1 MSLVSSAPLAQRVL
15 RRLSDGEFHSGEALA
30 AELDVTRAAIW
41 KAVEQLRE
49 LGVEPEAQPNKGY
62 RLPPG
67 VDALD
72 EAVINAELSHSVR
85 SAIERLEVAWCVEST
100 NDSLLAEPH
109 VAPDRARVLLAE
121 QQTAG
126 RGRRGRAWLA
136 PPGGAICLSIGWSFA
151 DMPRDLS
158 ALTLAI
164 GVCAQRALAAC
175 GAAGVLLKWPNDL
188 VTTTAKVGGI
198 LLELRAEASGPAYV
212 VVGIGINIALPAAT
226 RDAIVAAGG
235 VPVDLRSLATAP
247 IGRNALVAQL
257 INECVVGL
265 RTFRDSGFS
274 AFHREWN
281 SLDAL
286 RSREVTLLQGGE
298 RIRGVARGVDAHGQ
312 LLLEV
317 AGHVT
322 AHASGEVSVR
332 LAEPDSHRF
341 D

>member
-1 MSLVSSAPLAQRVL
+1 MSTAAVAPLAQRVL
-15 RRLSDGEFHSGEALA
+15 QRLSDGEFHSGEALA

-67 VDALD
+67 IDALD
-72 EAVINAELSHSVR
+72 AATIHAQLADGVR
-85 SAIERLEVAWCVEST
+85 SAVEALDVAWCIEST
-100 NDSLLAEPH
+100 NDALLAAPP
-109 VAPDRARVLLAE
+109 VAPDRVRVLLAE

-126 RGRRGRAWLA
+126 RGRRGRAWIA
-136 PPGGAICLSIGWSFA
+136 PPGGAICLSLGWSFT
-151 DMPRDLS
+151 DLPRDLS

-164 GVCAQRALAAC
+164 GVCAQRALAAS
-175 GAAGVLLKWPNDL
+175 GAGGILLKWPNDL
-188 VTTTAKVGGI
+188 VTHEAKVGGI

-212 VVGIGINIALPAAT
+212 VVGIGINMALPAAT
-226 RDAIVAAGG
+226 RAEIIAAGG
-235 VPVDLRSLATAP
+235 VPADVRSLVAAP
-247 IGRNALVAQL
+247 IRRNTVVAHL
-257 INECVVGL
+257 INECVTGL
-265 RTFRDSGFS
+265 RLFRDAGFS

-281 SLDAL
+281 TLDAL
-286 RSREVTLLQGGE
+286 RAREVSLLQGAE
-298 RIRGVARGVDAHGQ
+298 RVRGVARGVDAHGQ

-317 AGHVT
+317 AGQVT